1 MRQYEIVVNEKGV
14 HCKTPP
20 LREDDNV
27 RHDQT
32 SFENKLLREM
42 EELKKKLE
50 ELTKRV
56 KELEKANAEVV
67 DLTGDSSSDT
77 VSVHSEDLSPVENG
91 FFWLRLNCNFVNLA
105 KQVVHIDYWNQI

>member
-1 MRQYEIVVNEKGV
+1 
-14 HCKTPP
+14 
-20 LREDDNV
+20 
-27 RHDQT
+27 
-32 SFENKLLREM
+32 M

-77 VSVHSEDLSPVENG
+77 VSVRSEDLSPVENG
-91 FFWLRLNCNFVNLA
+91 FFWLRLNWNFVNLA

>member
-1 MRQYEIVVNEKGV
+1 MRQYEIIVTEKSV

-77 VSVHSEDLSPVENG
+77 VLVHSEDLSLIGNG
-91 FFWLRLNCNFVNLA
+91 FFLA
-105 KQVVHIDYWNQI
+105 EVKL

>member
-1 MRQYEIVVNEKGV
+1 MRQYEIVVNEKGG

-50 ELTKRV
+50 ELTKRM

-67 DLTGDSSSDT
+67 DLTGDPSSDT
-77 VSVHSEDLSPVENG
+77 VHSEYLSPFENG

-105 KQVVHIDYWNQI
+105 KQVVYIDYWNQI

>member
-14 HCKTPP
+14 HCKTPL

-91 FFWLRLNCNFVNLA
+91 FFLA
-105 KQVVHIDYWNQI
+105 EVKL